1 MPIPKHTLHS
11 ISLSLKKIHFQIL
24 HYIESGNEKKRYI
37 PASSFESS
45 GRENFL
51 HLLNLNSISGHILI
65 NLTQKAP
72 TPANKLEY
80 ELTITEMGSEALEYY
95 LVTRNLQLAD
105 FNSVLH
111 QKMVEDRTREKQT
124 QTLYQT
130 TYFDEAQECTI

>member
-1 MPIPKHTLHS
+1 
-11 ISLSLKKIHFQIL
+11 
-24 HYIESGNEKKRYI
+24 
-37 PASSFESS
+37 
-45 GRENFL
+45 
-51 HLLNLNSISGHILI
+51 
-65 NLTQKAP
+65 
-72 TPANKLEY
+72 
-80 ELTITEMGSEALEYY
+80 MGSEALEYY